1 MENGAMSHRG
11 FALEELEEESP
22 VHLVGI
28 GGAGMSAIA
37 TILLEMGY
45 RVEGSDIKESANTR
59 RLRGLGA
66 VVGVGHRPENLGS
79 AGIVVSSS
87 AIYEDNAELVE
98 AKRRDI
104 PIITRA
110 EMLAAIMSMR
120 KGIAVAGTHGK
131 TTTSSIVAQVLLQ
144 CGTDPSF
151 IIGGELNEIGG
162 NAHWGN
168 GELLVAEA
176 DESDGSL
183 LHLRPYSVVL
193 TNVDGD
199 HLDYFESLEQT
210 ARVFLEFLLL
220 LPENGF
226 AVVCGD
232 DLPAREVGIL
242 YKGQGGRVLFYGRG
256 PDNDY
261 RFEREELRADGS
273 GYEAFCLGEKLG
285 QVRTKVTGLH
295 NVYNSLA
302 ALAIGHQLGLSLERT
317 MEGIGGFQ
325 GVRRRFETIGSI
337 NGIEVI
343 DDYAHHP
350 TEIKAVLDLAH
361 RIAAGRVVVVFQP
374 HRYSRTGLLAEEFG
388 RSFKAADFVIVTDVY
403 GAGEDPVPG
412 VTGRLI
418 IDSILENDP
427 ERRVEYVPN
436 RAELARSVVNMIHEG
451 DLVITMGAGDVTQC
465 AREILEL
472 LGGDGS

>member
-1 MENGAMSHRG
+1 MSHQG
-11 FALEELEEESP
+11 FALNEFKEESSI
-22 VHLVGI
+22 HLVGI

-37 TILLEMGY
+37 TVLLEMGY
-45 RVEGSDIKESANTR
+45 RVEGSDIKDSANTR
-59 RLRGLGA
+59 RLRSLGA
-66 VVGVGHRPENLGS
+66 VVGVGHRPENLVS
-79 AGIVVSSS
+79 AGIVVRSS
-87 AIYEDNAELVE
+87 AISEENSELVE
-98 AKRRDI
+98 ATRRGI
-104 PIITRA
+104 PVITRA

-131 TTTSSIVAQVLLQ
+131 TTTSSIVAQVLLR

-168 GELLVAEA
+168 GEFLVVEA

-183 LHLRPYSVVL
+183 LYLRPWSVVL

-199 HLDYFESLEQT
+199 HLDYFESVEQT

-232 DLPAREVGIL
+232 DIPAREVGLL
-242 YKGQGGRVLFYGRG
+242 YRAEGGRVLFYGRG

-261 RFEREELRADGS
+261 RFESEELGADGS
-273 GYEAFCLGEKLG
+273 GFDVFYLGEKLG
-285 QVRTKVTGLH
+285 PVKTRIAGLH

-302 ALAIGHQLGLSLERT
+302 ALAIGHQVGLSLEGAV
-317 MEGIGGFQ
+317 EGIGGFR
-325 GVRRRFETIGSI
+325 GVRRRFEAVGSG
-337 NGIEVI
+337 NGVEVI

-374 HRYSRTGLLAEEFG
+374 HRYSRTMLLAEEFG
-388 RSFKAADFVIVTDVY
+388 RCFREADLVIVTDVY

-418 IDSILENDP
+418 IDSVLENDP
-427 ERRVEYVPN
+427 ERQVEYVPN
-436 RAELARSVVNMIHEG
+436 RAELARSAVSLIREG

-472 LGGDGS
+472 LGENES